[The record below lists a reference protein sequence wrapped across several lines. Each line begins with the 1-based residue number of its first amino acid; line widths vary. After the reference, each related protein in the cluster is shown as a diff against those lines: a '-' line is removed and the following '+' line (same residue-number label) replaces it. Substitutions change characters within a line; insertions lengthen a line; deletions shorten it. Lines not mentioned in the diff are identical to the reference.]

1 MCVGEGDNLYDLS
14 DDGYISVNYMW
25 HKLHRT
31 ASPGGMPDS
40 PKKLARS
47 PGPPPPPPLFLSA
60 FFSAPLSFFL
70 SFLPGMV
77 RGPRGGKG
85 VERRGEGGEGVEG
98 VEGRGGGEKG
108 WII

>member
-1 MCVGEGDNLYDLS
+1 MRVEGGGREGRNNLYNPS
-14 DDGYISVNYMW
+14 DDGYNSV
-25 HKLHRT
+25 KLSKLQCT

-60 FFSAPLSFFL
+60 FFSAPLSFLL

-77 RGPRGGKG
+77 RGALG
-85 VERRGEGGEGVEG
+85 ERRGGGK
-98 VEGRGGGEKG
+98 KG
-108 WII
+108 WIK